1 MSETR
6 SLKDNAVA
14 YVPRRVGNIADL
26 ERISVDILVERKTYG
41 TDEDAFTIDVISV
54 DEKDYRL
61 PVSVIA
67 QLHALM
73 VVESFEFF
81 KVVKTG
87 TTMKDT
93 KYTVIPEL
101 E

>member
-6 SLKDNAVA
+6 SLRDSAIN

-26 ERISVDILVERKTYG
+26 ERISVDIPVERKTYG
-41 TDEDAFTIDVISV
+41 AGNDAFTIDVVTV
-54 DEKDYRL
+54 DEEDYRL
-61 PVSVIA
+61 PVSVVA
-67 QLHALM
+67 QLQALM
-73 VVESFEFF
+73 AVESFEFF

-87 TTMKDT
+87 ITMKET

-101 E
+101 G